1 MINELY
7 ELSKTLK
14 NEKIQTHDWHAKY
27 ISGAAPDT
35 CITISDGKVINIS
48 SIDKQIGSILR
59 KYGSNHGSFPC
70 MNFAPLYRII
80 DDQTKKTLS
89 ELIKNPES
97 LDDEMLRRIK
107 SWCVQNNWGKNFQ
120 DQYKRSMVSRPAELR
135 SLAAKYKPIQILIDE
150 SQYFTDF
157 VYMRAELEKVVW
169 NMLERRKD
177 ITLALKILFDK
188 TTEKNGYG
196 KITVALESPKLL
208 EIGTP
213 AISEKFVLEFNR
225 HLIDAT
231 EKSQKKEYSD
241 TIDAF
246 GIPFININE
255 PMPKVKMPSLKEVIL
270 RTMNKDIPC
279 LHRYGQKGC
288 LTFPASIETRKTLQQ
303 ALDYIS
309 KKELEGK
316 TWICIDKLKGKPRDI
331 LFAYPLELSHI
342 PNELAACFKKIDN
355 NNSFD
360 ESAKKLLSEIKDPR
374 NSENDSYAQNIN
386 IFIIRRLNI
395 DNNSG
400 KTKVIYTRQTDAYE
414 LEKCSEAWT
423 AGCKN
428 LPKFPFGAP
437 RVLYPLEAADVLNTF
452 WKQNGEK
459 ASDSFK
465 PTPKYHGLEL
475 LLEPDLPV
483 TADLHVLSE
492 KAMTLGAFLG
502 KLYATEEYQDKS
514 SETKKFCSPKW
525 NDTKDI
531 LALIG
536 FLLYRKNIRKDD
548 YMENLPYLYGQ
559 LFKACDELHA
569 LYCKVV
575 RNGDIPPQL
584 AGGSLFQSA
593 AEMPVR
599 TLNVLQQRIMPYYLW
614 AKSYRLKDIQE
625 PGKESW
631 RAAWLYHLCERIMT
645 KLENNWNTQTRFNDE
660 EKAQLFIGYLAAFS
674 KKEQGEMNSEEET
687 TNG

>member
-7 ELSKTLK
+7 ELSKTLDNANIK
-14 NEKIQTHDWHAKY
+14 AQNWHRKYKPIPNITAK
-27 ISGAAPDT
+27 SP
-35 CITISDGKVINIS
+35 CICIKVSDGKVVDIS
-48 SIDKQIGSILR
+48 SIDKQVGSILR
-59 KYGSNHGSFPC
+59 KYGSNQGSFPC
-70 MNFAPLYRII
+70 MNLAPLYRVT
-80 DDQTKKTLS
+80 DDLTKKTLS

-97 LDDEMLRRIK
+97 LDDEVIEKIK
-107 SWCVQNNWGKNFQ
+107 NWCSENNWTTKFQ
-120 DQYKRSMVSRPAELR
+120 KKYTISMINTVAELR
-135 SLAAKYKPIQILIDE
+135 SLAVQYEPLQVLMNE
-150 SQYFTDF
+150 SEYFTDST
-157 VYMRAELEKVVW
+157 YLHAELEKTVW
-169 NMLERRKD
+169 SMLEQRKNVS
-177 ITLALKILFDK
+177 LALTILIYHGKKDDD
-188 TTEKNGYG
+188 GYG
-196 KITVALESPKLL
+196 SLSVALESSKLIEL
-208 EIGTP
+208 GIP
-213 AISEKFVLEFNR
+213 AISQKFVTELNR
-225 HLIDAT
+225 HLLDADNSSRS
-231 EKSQKKEYSD
+231 ENNSD
-241 TIDAF
+241 AIDAF
-246 GIPFININE
+246 GIQFMTIE
-255 PMPKVKMPSLKEVIL
+255 KPMPSVKLTGGFDVTI
-270 RTMNKDIPC
+270 RTMFKDQKC
-279 LHRYGQKGC
+279 QTRYGKIENASYPVSPEMRMKLQGALEWIASSEQKN
-288 LTFPASIETRKTLQQ
+288 
-303 ALDYIS
+303 
-309 KKELEGK
+309 K
-316 TWICIDKLKGKPRDI
+316 TWITIAKNEIMFVYPSALPKTDVSCTNMFHCPAKDDISFNTQAKIFIQELNHTREFGTDSHADEIKIFILRKIDKAR
-331 LFAYPLELSHI
+331 
-342 PNELAACFKKIDN
+342 
-355 NNSFD
+355 
-360 ESAKKLLSEIKDPR
+360 
-374 NSENDSYAQNIN
+374 
-386 IFIIRRLNI
+386 
-395 DNNSG
+395 
-400 KTKVIYTRQTDAYE
+400 TKVIYTRQTDAYE

-514 SETKKFCSPKW
+514 SETKKFCSTKW
-525 NDTKDI
+525 NETKDI

-536 FLLYRKNIRKDD
+536 LLLYRKNIRKDD

-593 AEMPVR
+593 DEMPVR

-674 KKEQGEMNSEEET
+674 KKEQSEMNSKEET